1 MRTNKKKAGTGLT
14 THEGGPAKR
23 ITDEQALRRSVMAC
37 MLWEDTFYEEGESI
51 AERIQKLSAVVDAEK
66 VAEIAIDAR
75 ERFKLRHVPLLLVRA
90 LAVRGGRHPGLVAKT
105 LARVVQRPDEMGEFL
120 SIYWKDNKEQA
131 ISAQVKRGLAAAF
144 LKFDQYQLAK
154 WNQDSAA
161 VKLRDVMFLV
171 HPKPANPAQAE
182 FFKQL
187 ANQEVKAP
195 DTWEVALSSG
205 TGKKTAEEKQVVWTR
220 LLDEKRLGALA
231 LLRNLR
237 NMEEAG
243 VSAPKIR
250 EALKNANPSRVLP
263 FRFISAA
270 RHAKQFESA
279 LETLMFKCVEGAEK
293 LPGETIILV
302 DHSGSMESR
311 ISGKSELLRSEA
323 AAGLAILARE
333 ICENVRVFCFSTEVW
348 EIAPRRGFALRDA
361 IDAEM
366 WGGTELGKAVTYV
379 NKIPHDRLIVL
390 SDEQTADSVP
400 NPTAKNA
407 YMINVAAYQNG
418 VGYGRWTH
426 IDGWSEACLDF
437 IRESER
443 E

>member
-1 MRTNKKKAGTGLT
+1 MRKNKKTAGSQIQ

-51 AERIQKLSAVVDAEK
+51 AERIQKLSTAVGAEK
-66 VAEIAIDAR
+66 VAEMAIEAR
-75 ERFKLRHVPLLLVRA
+75 ERFKLRHVPLLLVRS
-90 LAVRGGRHPGLVAKT
+90 LATRGQQNPGLVAKT
-105 LARVVQRPDEMGEFL
+105 LARVIQRPDEMGEFL
-120 SIYWKDNKEQA
+120 AIYWKDKADQSL
-131 ISAQVKRGLAAAF
+131 SAQVKRGLAAAF

-161 VKLRDVMFLV
+161 VKLRDVMFLT
-171 HPKPANPAQAE
+171 HPKPATPAQAE
-182 FFKQL
+182 IFKQI
-187 ANQEVKAP
+187 ANQELKAP
-195 DTWEVALSSG
+195 DTWEVALSAG
-205 TGKKTAEEKQVVWTR
+205 GAKKTEQEKKDVWTR

-237 NMEEAG
+237 NMEQAG
-243 VSAPKIR
+243 VEAPKIR

-270 RHAKQFESA
+270 RYGKQFESA
-279 LETLMFKCVEGAEK
+279 LEALMFKCVEGAEK
-293 LPGETIILV
+293 LPGETVILV

-311 ISGKSELLRSEA
+311 ISGKSELMRSEA

-333 ICENVRVFCFSTEVW
+333 ICENVRVFCFSHDSWEVP
-348 EIAPRRGFALRDA
+348 ARRGFALRDA
-361 IDAEM
+361 INAGA
-366 WGGTELGKAVTYV
+366 WGGTELGKAVTQM

-390 SDEQTADSVP
+390 TDEQSHDVVP
-400 NPTAKNA
+400 NATCKNA

-426 IDGWSEACLDF
+426 IDGWSEACLDY
-437 IRESER
+437 IRESEAQ
-443 E
+443 